1 MKRNRKGFTIV
12 ELVIVIAVIAIL
24 AAVLIPTFSS
34 LIQKANLSADE
45 QAVRSMNTALMADE
59 AINGKPSNLGEAR
72 AVLAAAGYNAES
84 YHPISAGHN
93 FYWDA
98 ELNCILL
105 VKGSRETQE
114 VVYPTEYAGA
124 GEDFFA
130 NDTRRYNLFDGWT
143 LGDETIVAEVDAG
156 VTLTADEAARK
167 NSRISSAS
175 ARFRA
180 RRLTAERLRWRKTRP
195 MTLRIRPSRRPSS
208 SSRGRS
214 TATAPRSRGSISPP
228 CTERTAT
235 AAFTSITMTPSRAF
249 RNQNTAWGSLI
260 IWERA
265 D

>member
-156 VTLTADEAARK
+156 RHAHRG
-167 NSRISSAS
+167 RG
-175 ARFRA
+175 RQG
-180 RRLTAERLRWRKTRP
+180 KTRGYHP
-195 MTLRIRPSRRPSS
+195 HR
-208 SSRGRS
+208 
-214 TATAPRSRGSISPP
+214 
-228 CTERTAT
+228 
-235 AAFTSITMTPSRAF
+235 RAF
-249 RNQNTAWGSLI
+249 GR
-260 IWERA
+260 
-265 D
+265 DV

>member
-156 VTLTADEAARK
+156 VTRTRPARK

-195 MTLRIRPSRRPSS
+195 MTLRILPSRRPSS

-214 TATAPRSRGSISPP
+214 TATAPRSKGSISPP

-235 AAFTSITMTPSRAF
+235 AAFTSITMTPNRAF